1 MQALQQAGYKTSRY
15 TSAATD
21 DARCVHTGVCG
32 PRVCVY
38 RCLLAA
44 GRAGRLSVCA
54 QADFALC
61 RMAAAAVASTAAA
74 SFADARNGLSSAFAS
89 VPNTHFSTFDSRLK
103 SFRQWPHSAAI
114 RPLATP
120 SALASQGFYFAPD
133 DHYHDRVLCA
143 FCNLELAEWGPKDD
157 PIYEHGARA
166 PVCPVVTGKFLSI
179 QTRDPA
185 HLKDIIHEEEAN
197 VAKLQVLQMG
207 ICLFVAVC
215 ERPFAR
221 CTPPEAHKRFI
232 LFYLRFCGAR
242 GGCVKYPLFYTH
254 LPAPSLLPPSLP
266 PSLPPFLPRFLPPPP
281 SPSPPTQSP
290 PSPVRPVACT
300 ACTQKSTA
308 C

>member
-1 MQALQQAGYKTSRY
+1 MTLG
-15 TSAATD
+15 
-21 DARCVHTGVCG
+21 ARIL
-32 PRVCVY
+32 VCVGPGY
-38 RCLLAA
+38 VYTVLKNL
-44 GRAGRLSVCA
+44 
-54 QADFALC
+54 
-61 RMAAAAVASTAAA
+61 
-74 SFADARNGLSSAFAS
+74 FADARDGLSSAFAS

-133 DHYHDRVLCA
+133 DHYKDRVLCA

-207 ICLFVAVC
+207 ICLFAIVC
-215 ERPFAR
+215 ERPCAR
-221 CTPPEAHKRFI
+221 CTPP
-232 LFYLRFCGAR
+232 L
-242 GGCVKYPLFYTH
+242 PLPPSRP
-254 LPAPSLLPPSLP
+254 PALPPSLP
-266 PSLPPFLPRFLPPPP
+266 PSLPPVVC
-281 SPSPPTQSP
+281 TH
-290 PSPVRPVACT
+290 ACAWKSDGLQALY
-300 ACTQKSTA
+300 ACISLRYP
-308 C
+308 